1 MIKVYVQIT
10 VETEERADRWACRS
24 PEFGFIVYGKTREAA
39 RGEVNKALNAL
50 LSSFHGDIEAIDRFL
65 KQRQV
70 PYYDIQRG
78 HRNEPGGVESPE
90 AVFRG
95 SCTLRRS
102 DPATEVS
109 LEEIL
114 IA

>member
-1 MIKVYVQIT
+1 MVKAYVQIT
-10 VETEERADRWACRS
+10 IETEERADRWACRS
-24 PEFGFIVYGKTREAA
+24 PELGFVVYGKTREAA

-50 LSSFHGDIEAIDRFL
+50 LSSFHGDIEAIERFL
-65 KQRQV
+65 KKREV
-70 PYYDIQRG
+70 PYYNIQRG

-90 AVFRG
+90 SVFRG

-102 DPATEVS
+102 EPATEVS
-109 LEEIL
+109 LEEVL